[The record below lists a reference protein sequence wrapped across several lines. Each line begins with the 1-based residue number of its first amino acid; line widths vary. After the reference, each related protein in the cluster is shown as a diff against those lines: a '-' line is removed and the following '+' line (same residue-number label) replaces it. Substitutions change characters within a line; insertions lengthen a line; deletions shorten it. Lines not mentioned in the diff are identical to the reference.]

1 MQRLM
6 TMKRVSEDEEIKA
19 AGLFLDYDEIAKKGV
34 MSKEEG
40 LVSKWYG
47 IYGSRQPGNFM
58 IRITVPG
65 GVLTSAQVRRIA
77 ATSRNYGQG
86 ILSITTRQ
94 SIQYH
99 WVKLQNLADVLR
111 ELREDGLSTLHGC
124 GDVTRNMAACPM
136 AETCPHRRFDV
147 RPFAIQAAKYLTNSR
162 DLDNLPRKFKV
173 TWSGCGAGCAQ
184 PYMNCVGMIAVRCRA
199 DGIEKEGFKTVIGGG
214 MGWKGYV
221 AKELFSFVPKERASD
236 VTRAIALLF
245 REHGDR
251 YNRATA
257 RLKFVVERLGIEKCR
272 TIVLRNLAGENV
284 PTDGIVSGPVDILE
298 DNAPQRPLVDS
309 SIAAI
314 AGDVVRIR
322 VPKGELRYDQ
332 FKRIAELSEIYG
344 DQRVYTTNR
353 QNCELHGVAADR
365 KNACEEEVKKI
376 GLWTDGVHGLLDIV
390 ACVGATY
397 CPKAVSTTR
406 ELFDA
411 ILPVV
416 AEEKYAAIRE
426 HCVINITGCPNSCA
440 PYRIADIGFRGMRI
454 REAVGSVEA
463 YEVLVGGTEKAHG
476 VRIGEFKASDCPGVT
491 AAVLDTFV
499 ALRKESESLVGT
511 VQRCGPQAFR
521 SAVSKFSSSE
531 TAPALTEY
539 QANPPGDVQS
549 VRDFSVLAKD
559 IPCQEA
565 CPAKTNVPGYIE
577 LLAKGDA
584 DASYRMNLE
593 CNVFPGVLGRVCT
606 RPCEPACRHAWT
618 NVNGPVDICHLK
630 RAAADRAPK
639 NVNPLPALFSES
651 GKRVAVIGSG
661 PAGLTATRE
670 LVRFGHF
677 VTLFEREDRLG
688 GMMIDGIPR
697 FRLPEEVVQ
706 REIGLIT
713 ATGVDVRLNQAV
725 DGATAAGLLDEYD
738 SVCIAAGTMRVNR
751 IDIPGLA
758 HGMAIS
764 GLQFMRS
771 YNRGTVQHLSGD
783 VVIIGG
789 GFTAVDCARSCA
801 RTARRLLGE
810 NGSVTIMY
818 RRSERYMAATPEE
831 LSELS
836 REKIAMKTL
845 VGPVSA
851 RVDNGALISL
861 TFRRNVLGTEEQG
874 KPSFAEVAGSDFT
887 VPCNHLIVAIGQTQ
901 EWDILP
907 AGTALTKGQLTTNP
921 KLFVTGDFASGSDN
935 VIKAVASGRAVAETI
950 DAFLM
955 GRRRVEM
962 AISLT
967 AGDPVGIT
975 GRVRDHDN
983 QWSSPTPT
991 IPLADRVEGNAE
1003 IEKGYDDRSL
1013 QTNATRC
1020 YFCHYKFEI
1029 DQDKCIHCNW
1039 CIDNA
1044 PRDCIKKVSRVLT
1057 DSNGSVSGVV
1067 EASLAR
1073 EATYIWIDSD
1083 ECIRCGKCLRVC
1095 PTQAIS
1101 MNRAELKRRASH

>member
-6 TMKRVSEDEEIKA
+6 TMKKVSEDEEIKA

-94 SIQYH
+94 AIQYH

-136 AETCPHRRFDV
+136 AETCPHRQFNV
-147 RPFAIQAAKYLTNSR
+147 RPYAIDAARFLTNAR

-173 TWSGCGAGCAQ
+173 TWSGCNAGCGQ
-184 PYMNCVGMIAVRCRA
+184 PYMNCAGMIAVRRVT
-199 DGIEKEGFKTVIGGG
+199 DGNEKEGFRMVVGGG

-221 AKELFSFVPKERASD
+221 AQELFSFVPKELASQ
-236 VTRAIALLF
+236 VTRAVALLF
-245 REHGDR
+245 RDQGDR

-272 TIVLRNLAGENV
+272 ALVLQNLEKENV
-284 PTDGIVSGPVDILE
+284 ETKEILFGQVNFVP
-298 DNAPQRPLVDS
+298 DNAPDRPLVDS
-309 SIAAI
+309 SIADI
-314 AGDVVRIR
+314 APDVVRIR
-322 VPKGELRYDQ
+322 VPKGELRHDQ
-332 FKRIAELSEIYG
+332 FRRIAELSEIFG

-353 QNCELHGVAADR
+353 QNCEIHGVAANR
-365 KNACEEEVKKI
+365 KNDCVREIKKI
-376 GLWTDGVHGLLDIV
+376 GLSTGGVHGLQDMV

-411 ILPVV
+411 LESVV

-426 HCVINITGCPNSCA
+426 HCIINITGCPNSCA
-440 PYRIADIGFRGMRI
+440 PYRISDIGFRGMRV
-454 REAVGSVEA
+454 REAIGSVEG
-463 YEVLVGGTEKAHG
+463 YEVLVGGTEKSHG
-476 VRIGEFKASDCPGVT
+476 VKVGEFKAADCPTVT
-491 AAVLDTFV
+491 ATLLDTFV
-499 ALRKESESLVGT
+499 ALRGHDETLVDT
-511 VQRCGPQAFR
+511 VRRLGAAAFC
-521 SAVSKFSSSE
+521 SAVSKYGPTA
-531 TAPALTEY
+531 TAPALSEY
-539 QANPPGDVQS
+539 PAAPPCEAQSAGDL
-549 VRDFSVLAKD
+549 SVLAKD

-565 CPAKTNVPGYIE
+565 CPARTNVPGYIE

-584 DASYRMNLE
+584 EASYRLNLE
-593 CNVFPGVLGRVCT
+593 WNVFPGVLGRVCT

-630 RAAADRAPK
+630 RAAADRAPDSIG
-639 NVNPLPALFSES
+639 PLPPLFPAS
-651 GKRVAVIGSG
+651 GKRVAVVGGG

-670 LVRFGHF
+670 LVRFGHA
-677 VTLFEREDRLG
+677 VTLFEQEDRLG

-697 FRLPEEVVQ
+697 FRLPGEVVE

-713 ATGVDVRLNQAV
+713 AQGVDVRLRQRVDSARMSALRDEFDAV
-725 DGATAAGLLDEYD
+725 C
-738 SVCIAAGTMRVNR
+738 VAAGTMRVNR
-751 IDIPGLA
+751 VAIAGLPD
-758 HGMAIS
+758 GTGIS
-764 GLQFMRS
+764 GLEFMRS
-771 YNRGTVQHLSGD
+771 YNRGSVKNLSGD

-810 NGSVTIMY
+810 NGRVTIMY
-818 RRSERYMAATPEE
+818 RRSERQMAATTAE
-831 LSELS
+831 LAELS
-836 REKIAMKTL
+836 RENITVQTL
-845 VGPVSA
+845 VSPVSA
-851 RVDNGALISL
+851 RVDKGVLVSL
-861 TFRRNVLGTEEQG
+861 TLRRNVLGSQDG
-874 KPSFAEVAGSDFT
+874 DKPAFTEVAGSDFT
-887 VPCNHLIVAIGQTQ
+887 VPCNHVIFAIGQTQ

-907 AGTALTKGQLTTNP
+907 AGIAPAKGFFTTNA

-935 VIKAVASGRAVAETI
+935 VIKAVASGRAAAETI
-950 DAFLM
+950 DAFLV
-955 GRRRVEM
+955 GRRRVGL
-962 AISLT
+962 AIFLT
-967 AGDPVGIT
+967 AGDAAGVT

-983 QWSSPTPT
+983 QWSLPSPS
-991 IPLADRVEGNAE
+991 IPLSDRVGGNAE
-1003 IEKGYDDRSL
+1003 VEKGYDERAL

-1039 CIDNA
+1039 CIDVA
-1044 PRDCIKKVSRVLT
+1044 PRECIKKVSRVFA
-1057 DSNGSVSGVV
+1057 DSNGSVTGIV

-1073 EATYIWIDSD
+1073 EATYIWINSD

-1101 MNRAELKRRASH
+1101 MTKAELRRKVI

>member
-1 MQRLM
+1 
-6 TMKRVSEDEEIKA
+6 
-19 AGLFLDYDEIAKKGV
+19 

-136 AETCPHRRFDV
+136 AETCPHRRFNV
-147 RPFAIQAAKYLTNSR
+147 RSYAIEAARYLTNSR

-173 TWSGCGAGCAQ
+173 TWSGCSAGCAQ
-184 PYMNCVGMIAVRCRA
+184 PFMNCVGMIAVQCSIA
-199 DGIEKEGFKTVIGGG
+199 GIEKEGFRVVIGGG

-221 AKELFSFVPKERASD
+221 AQELFSFVPKERASD
-236 VTRAIALLF
+236 VARAIALLF
-245 REHGDR
+245 RENGDR
-251 YNRATA
+251 FNRATA

-272 TIVLRNLAGENV
+272 DLVLQNLQNENV
-284 PTDGIVSGPVDILE
+284 TTSDLHSGPLAYLPD
-298 DNAPQRPLVDS
+298 DAPDRPLVDS
-309 SIAAI
+309 SMATIVP
-314 AGDVVRIR
+314 GVLRVR
-322 VPKGELRYDQ
+322 VPKGELRHDQ
-332 FKRIAELSEIYG
+332 FRRIAELSEIYG

-353 QNCELHGVAADR
+353 QNCEIHGVAADR
-365 KNACEEEVKKI
+365 RNACVKEIEKI
-376 GLWTDGVHGLLDIV
+376 GLSTEGVNGLCDMV

-406 ELFDA
+406 DLFDA
-411 ILPVV
+411 LMPL
-416 AEEKYAAIRE
+416 AWEKKYEAIRE
-426 HCVINITGCPNSCA
+426 FCIINITGCPNSCA
-440 PYRIADIGFRGMRI
+440 PYRISDIGFRGMRI
-454 REAVGSVEA
+454 REAVGSVEG
-463 YEVLVGGTEKAHG
+463 YEVLIGGTEKAHG
-476 VRIGEFKASDCPGVT
+476 VKVGDFKASDCPGVT

-499 ALRKESESLVGT
+499 ALRRKRESLVDT
-511 VQRCGPQAFR
+511 VQRCRPEAFR
-521 SAVSKFSSSE
+521 SAVSHYGSYA

-549 VRDFSVLAKD
+549 SRDFSVLAKD

-584 DASYRMNLE
+584 EASYRMNLE

-639 NVNPLPALFSES
+639 NVKPLPALFSGS
-651 GKRVAVIGSG
+651 GKRIAVIGSG

-670 LVRFGHF
+670 LVRFGHS

-697 FRLPEEVVQ
+697 FRLPEEVVK
-706 REIGLIT
+706 REVGLIT
-713 ATGVDVRLNQAV
+713 AQDVDVCLGQRV
-725 DGATAAGLLDEYD
+725 DGARMAALLDEYD

-751 IDIPGLA
+751 IDIPGLG
-758 HGMAIS
+758 HDMAIS

-810 NGSVTIMY
+810 SGSVTIMY
-818 RRSERYMAATPEE
+818 RRSEHHMAATPEE

-836 REKIAMKTL
+836 RENIAVKTL
-845 VGPVSA
+845 VSPVSA
-851 RVDNGALISL
+851 RVDNGALVSL
-861 TFRRNVLGTEEQG
+861 TLRRNVLGTEGQS
-874 KPSFAEVAGSDFT
+874 KPSFTEVAGSDFT

-907 AGTALTKGQLTTNP
+907 AGTALTKGPLTTHP

-935 VIKAVASGRAVAETI
+935 VIKAIASGRAAAETI
-950 DAFLM
+950 DTFLM

-967 AGDPVGIT
+967 AGDAFGIT
-975 GRVRDHDN
+975 GRLRDHDN
-983 QWSSPTPT
+983 QWSCPTPT
-991 IPLADRVEGNAE
+991 IPLPDRVGGNAE
-1003 IEKGYDDRSL
+1003 VEKGYDDKAL
-1013 QTNATRC
+1013 QTNASRC
-1020 YFCHYKFEI
+1020 YYCHYKFEI

-1044 PRDCIKKVSRVLT
+1044 PRDCIKKVSRVLPA
-1057 DSNGSVSGVV
+1057 DGNGSVTGVI

-1101 MNRAELKRRASH
+1101 MTKAELHRNMI